1 MTRMEQSIDRALA
14 KFEKFLETIM
24 PFLCVLM
31 FLRILMSV
39 I

>member
-1 MTRMEQSIDRALA
+1 MTRMEQSIDKALN